1 MMISPPDGNVVGGN
15 ELYVQLAASLQ
26 LPVPLNTYTLDGCRG
41 NCYMDDTR
49 EFRAKGDPLAQGLSA
64 CDDNPLWKI
73 QGFSF

>member
-1 MMISPPDGNVVGGN
+1 
-15 ELYVQLAASLQ
+15 
-26 LPVPLNTYTLDGCRG
+26 
-41 NCYMDDTR
+41 MDDTR